1 MSSDEDFSL
10 VTDNQP
16 SEDSLEGVRA
26 LIKDF
31 KKQYGLLLEEQKE
44 LADGTADQREM
55 ARQFRQ
61 RAEKISQDLEED
73 RRLHGEQLTD
83 GKMRLE
89 LLRQEEADLE
99 KEIQKM
105 KTAMKEE
112 EVQNIHLRAQTDV
125 FSAMPERRFV
135 FRGQTG
141 DAEAWKTFDMKPDVS
156 YPMAG
161 GTALVTFEEE
171 EVASNILS
179 MGTHTVELEGECRV
193 QVEARPVQLMVP
205 SLVEVDS
212 EVCPRRVLVSSLP
225 RMDTETLVNKLEIH
239 FSKRKNGGGEVDACE
254 FLPDS
259 GTVVVAFVEDHV
271 AKGLTKTEF
280 HEVNLQTKHRV
291 RVTPFLNGKITKLE
305 TKMTTCPRT
314 VLLAGIPD
322 VMEQETLQD
331 ILEIHFQKQAHGGG
345 EIEAF
350 FYNPPGGRA
359 LARFAD
365 LSAGLE
371 EEE

>member
-16 SEDSLEGVRA
+16 SEDTLEGVRA

-31 KKQYGLLLEEQKE
+31 KKRYGLLLEEQKE

-112 EVQNIHLRAQTDV
+112 EV

-141 DAEAWKTFDMKPDVS
+141 DADAWKTFDMKPDVS

-171 EVASNILS
+171 EGERRAERVALGQKSDRVNQWLRAFSVRSSVASNILS

-212 EVCPRRVLVSSLP
+212 EVCPHRVLVSSLP

-259 GTVVVAFVEDHV
+259 GTV
-271 AKGLTKTEF
+271 
-280 HEVNLQTKHRV
+280 
-291 RVTPFLNGKITKLE
+291 
-305 TKMTTCPRT
+305 
-314 VLLAGIPD
+314 
-322 VMEQETLQD
+322 ETLQD
-331 ILEIHFQKQAHGGG
+331 ILEIHFQKQDHGGG